1 MVRRLVRFWATTRHA
16 TLLAVLVAGTGYG
29 MAMLAGYAMMLIG
42 TVTGSMPIG
51 RPSPTEIAFG
61 VLMVLLWGGI
71 IIAGLTALAR
81 QCRRSLELARWV
93 ARAGTAPAV
102 GLAAA
107 AARAGAA
114 GQVVQVGDPSPYAF
128 TYGVWR
134 PRIVVSSGLATL
146 ATPDELV
153 AVLCHE
159 NHHRRHRDPL
169 KVLALRTWASAFFL
183 IPLVGV
189 VLQRVLD
196 RQELKAD
203 RAALR
208 DCGVAPV
215 AGALLKA
222 AGEPTLGPGTA
233 LAAMGSPAL
242 LEARV
247 TQLET
252 GHGPRLLTAI
262 HPSAVLTSI
271 PGTGLLAVYGV
282 LLYQVCI
289 AAVRMC
295 CMT

>member
-1 MVRRLVRFWATTRHA
+1 MVRLWAATRHA

-29 MAMLAGYAMMLIG
+29 VAMLAAYAVMLVG
-42 TVTGSMPIG
+42 TVNGSMPITQL
-51 RPSPTEIAFG
+51 SLTEIAFG

-71 IIAGLTALAR
+71 IVTGLSALLR
-81 QCRRSLELARWV
+81 QCRHGIELARWV
-93 ARAGTAPAV
+93 ARTATAPSA

-107 AARAGAA
+107 AVRAGSN
-114 GQVVQVGDPSPYAF
+114 GRVVQVADPNPYAF
-128 TYGVWR
+128 TYGIWR
-134 PRIVVSSGLATL
+134 PRVVVSTGLAEV

-153 AVLCHE
+153 AVLSHE

-183 IPLVGV
+183 IPLVGA
-189 VLQRVLD
+189 VLRRVLD

-222 AGEPTLGPGTA
+222 AGEPTVAPGTA
-233 LAAMGSPAL
+233 LAAMGGPTL
-242 LEARV
+242 LEARI

-252 GHGPRLLTAI
+252 GRGPHLLTAI
-262 HPSAVLTSI
+262 HPSTVLASL
-271 PGTGLLAVYGV
+271 PGIGVVAVYGV
-282 LLYQVCI
+282 LMYQVCI
-289 AAVRMC
+289 VVHMC
-295 CMT
+295 CAT